1 MCDIAAR
8 FVRNVNA
15 RSGVQAMQPLSD
27 SLQSVERA
35 LRVVEVLV
43 HEARPMSVR
52 EIARQIGINRTTAHR
67 LVATLCACGWAERA
81 ADGRF
86 QLSVK
91 FLAIGHVANLQR
103 RFLDEIR
110 PELVRLSQLTR
121 ETVHVGVLDGAEV
134 LHVDKIETLE
144 RVGVSSRIG
153 TRGTVHSTSLGMALM
168 ASLDEESVERYIAG
182 AIGLEPP
189 VGLSDPLRFRARVA
203 EARARGFSMDDED
216 DSVGVRCI
224 GVAVRGPDGDP
235 LFAISVTGP
244 SPRFTR
250 EAALGYGPEL
260 VRSGE
265 RLSERFGY
273 PPLSANRN
281 VA

>member
-1 MCDIAAR
+1 
-8 FVRNVNA
+8 
-15 RSGVQAMQPLSD
+15 MQPLSD

-43 HEARPMSVR
+43 HESRPMSVR
-52 EIARQIGINRTTAHR
+52 EIAGQIGINRTTAHR
-67 LVATLCACGWAERA
+67 LVATLCVCGWAERA
-81 ADGRF
+81 PDGRF

-103 RFLDEIR
+103 HFLEEIR
-110 PELVRLSQLTR
+110 PELVRFSQLTR
-121 ETVHVGVLDGAEV
+121 ETVHVGVLDGTEV

-168 ASLDEESVERYIAG
+168 AAHDDDTVERYIAAAG
-182 AIGLEPP
+182 ELDPPMGLANS
-189 VGLSDPLRFRARVA
+189 GRFRDLVA
-203 EARARGFSMDDED
+203 QTRARGFSLDDED
-216 DSVGVRCI
+216 DSIGVRCI
-224 GVAVRGPDGDP
+224 GVAVRGPDGAP
-235 LFAISVTGP
+235 LFAISITGP

-250 EAALGYGPEL
+250 EAALRFGPEL
-260 VRSGE
+260 ARGAE
-265 RLSERFGY
+265 RLSHQFGST
-273 PPLSANRN
+273 PIPVISN

>member
-1 MCDIAAR
+1 M
-8 FVRNVNA
+8 
-15 RSGVQAMQPLSD
+15 MQPLSD

-52 EIARQIGINRTTAHR
+52 EISEQIGINRTTAHR
-67 LVATLCACGWAERA
+67 LVATLCASGWTERA

-91 FLAIGHVANLQR
+91 FLAIGHVVNHQR

-110 PELVRLSQLTR
+110 PELVWLSQLTR
-121 ETVHVGVLDGAEV
+121 ETVHVGVRDRLEIV
-134 LHVDKIETLE
+134 HIDKIESLE

-153 TRGTVHSTSLGMALM
+153 TRGAVHSTSLGMALM
-168 ASLDEESVERYIAG
+168 AAQEEANVDGYIAE
-182 AIGLEPP
+182 ASVLDPPLGLT
-189 VGLSDPLRFRARVA
+189 DPHRFRARIA
-203 EARARGFSMDDED
+203 DAHALGFTMDDED

-224 GVAVRGPDGDP
+224 GVAVRGPDNQP

-244 SPRFTR
+244 SPRFTH
-250 EAALGYGPEL
+250 EIALQQGPEL
-260 VRSGE
+260 ARSAD
-265 RLSERFGY
+265 RLSARFGY
-273 PPLSANRN
+273 LPVVGGKS

>member
-1 MCDIAAR
+1 M
-8 FVRNVNA
+8 
-15 RSGVQAMQPLSD
+15 MQPLSD

-52 EIARQIGINRTTAHR
+52 EISEQIGINRTTAHR
-67 LVATLCACGWAERA
+67 LVATLCASGWAERA
-81 ADGRF
+81 PDGRF

-91 FLAIGHVANLQR
+91 FLAIGHVVNHQR
-103 RFLDEIR
+103 HFLEEIR
-110 PELVRLSQLTR
+110 PELIRISQLTR
-121 ETVHVGVLDGAEV
+121 ETVHVGVLDGYEM

-153 TRGTVHSTSLGMALM
+153 TRGMVHSTSLGMAIM
-168 ASLDEESVERYIAG
+168 AAQDDDTIERYIAG
-182 AIGLEPP
+182 AIEQPEPLH
-189 VGLSDPLRFRARVA
+189 LSDPDEFRRRIGSAR
-203 EARARGFSMDDED
+203 ERGFSLDDED
-216 DSVGVRCI
+216 DSIGVRCI
-224 GVAVRGPDGDP
+224 GVAVRGPDANP

-250 EAALGYGPEL
+250 EAALRYGPEL
-260 VRSGE
+260 TAAGE
-265 RLSERFGY
+265 RLSYQFGY
-273 PPLSANRN
+273 SPVSDRTR

>member
-1 MCDIAAR
+1 MH
-8 FVRNVNA
+8 
-15 RSGVQAMQPLSD
+15 PLSD

-52 EIARQIGINRTTAHR
+52 EISEQIGINRTTAHR
-67 LVATLCACGWAERA
+67 LVATLCASGWAERA
-81 ADGRF
+81 PDGRF

-91 FLAIGHVANLQR
+91 FLAIGHVINHQR

-110 PELVRLSQLTR
+110 PELVWLSQLTR
-121 ETVHVGVLDGAEV
+121 ETVHVGVRDQLEIV
-134 LHVDKIETLE
+134 HIDKIETLE

-153 TRGTVHSTSLGMALM
+153 TRGAVHSTSLGMALM
-168 ASLDEESVERYIAG
+168 SAQDDAVVEHYIAE
-182 AIGLEPP
+182 AVQLDPPLGLT
-189 VGLSDPLRFRARVA
+189 DPDRFRSRIADA
-203 EARARGFSMDDED
+203 HARGFTMDDED
-216 DSVGVRCI
+216 DSIGVRCI
-224 GVAVRGPDGDP
+224 GVAVRGPDAQP

-250 EAALGYGPEL
+250 EIALQHGPEL
-260 VRSGE
+260 ARSAD
-265 RLSERFGY
+265 RLSARFGY
-273 PPLSANRN
+273 VPSAAGKS

>member
-1 MCDIAAR
+1 
-8 FVRNVNA
+8 
-15 RSGVQAMQPLSD
+15 MQPLSD

-43 HEARPMSVR
+43 HEGRPMSVR
-52 EIARQIGINRTTAHR
+52 EISEQIGINRTTAHR

-81 ADGRF
+81 PDGRF

-91 FLAIGHVANLQR
+91 FLAIGHVINHQR

-110 PELVRLSQLTR
+110 PELVWLSQLTR
-121 ETVHVGVLDGAEV
+121 ETVHVGVLDRLEIV
-134 LHVDKIETLE
+134 HIDKIESME

-153 TRGTVHSTSLGMALM
+153 TRGAVHSTSLGMAIM
-168 ASLDEESVERYIAG
+168 AAQDEQVVERYIEEAS
-182 AIGLEPP
+182 ALEPP
-189 VGLSDPLRFRARVA
+189 LGLTDPDRFRERLA
-203 EARARGFSMDDED
+203 EAHTLGFTMDDED

-224 GVAVRGPDGDP
+224 GIAVRGPDAQP

-250 EAALGYGPEL
+250 EIALQQGPEL
-260 VRSGE
+260 TRSAD
-265 RLSERFGY
+265 RLSTRFGY
-273 PPLSANRN
+273 
-281 VA
+281 VATVET

>member
-1 MCDIAAR
+1 MP
-8 FVRNVNA
+8 
-15 RSGVQAMQPLSD
+15 PLSD

-52 EIARQIGINRTTAHR
+52 EIAEQIGINRTTAHR

-81 ADGRF
+81 PGGRF

-91 FLAIGHVANLQR
+91 FLAIGHVSNHQR

-110 PELVRLSQLTR
+110 PELTRLSQLTR
-121 ETVHVGVLDGAEV
+121 ETVHVGVLDGLEV

-144 RVGVSSRIG
+144 RMGVSSRIG
-153 TRGTVHSTSLGMALM
+153 TRGAVHSTSLGMALM
-168 ASLDEESVERYIAG
+168 AATSDESLERYIAQ
-182 AIGLEPP
+182 AHTLEPP
-189 VGLSDPLRFRARVA
+189 LGLSDPNRFRERIA
-203 EARARGFSMDDED
+203 EARDRGFSMDDED
-216 DSVGVRCI
+216 DSIGVRCI
-224 GVAVRGPDGDP
+224 GVAVLGPDGRP

-244 SPRFTR
+244 SPRFTHQ
-250 EAALGYGPEL
+250 AAVHYGPEL
-260 VRSGE
+260 ARSGE
-265 RLSERFGY
+265 RLSRRFGFA
-273 PPLSANRN
+273 PILSTGN

>member
-1 MCDIAAR
+1 
-8 FVRNVNA
+8 
-15 RSGVQAMQPLSD
+15 MQPLSD

-52 EIARQIGINRTTAHR
+52 EISEQIGINRTTAHR
-67 LVATLCACGWAERA
+67 LVATLCASGWAERA
-81 ADGRF
+81 PDGRF

-91 FLAIGHVANLQR
+91 FLAIGHVVNHQR
-103 RFLDEIR
+103 QFLEEIR
-110 PELVRLSQLTR
+110 PELIRISQLTR
-121 ETVHVGVLDGAEV
+121 ETVHVGVLDGYEV

-168 ASLDEESVERYIAG
+168 AAEDDAAVERYIAG
-182 AIGLEPP
+182 AAAQSEPLLLENPA
-189 VGLSDPLRFRARVA
+189 SFRRRI
-203 EARARGFSMDDED
+203 EETRARGFSLDDED
-216 DSVGVRCI
+216 DSIGVRCI
-224 GVAVRGPDGDP
+224 GVAVRGPDAAP

-250 EAALGYGPEL
+250 DAALRYGPEL
-260 VRSGE
+260 TAAAE
-265 RLSERFGY
+265 RLSMQFGY
-273 PPLSANRN
+273 TPVSDRTR

>member
-1 MCDIAAR
+1 
-8 FVRNVNA
+8 
-15 RSGVQAMQPLSD
+15 MQPLSD

-52 EIARQIGINRTTAHR
+52 EISEQIGINRTTAHR
-67 LVATLCACGWAERA
+67 LVATLCASGWAERA
-81 ADGRF
+81 PDGRF

-91 FLAIGHVANLQR
+91 FLAIGHVVNHQR

-110 PELVRLSQLTR
+110 PELAWLSQLTR
-121 ETVHVGVLDGAEV
+121 ETVHVGVLDRLEIV
-134 LHVDKIETLE
+134 HIDKIETLE

-153 TRGTVHSTSLGMALM
+153 TRGAVHSTSLGMALM
-168 ASLDEESVERYIAG
+168 AAQEEADVERYIAE
-182 AIGLEPP
+182 AVEREPP
-189 VGLSDPLRFRARVA
+189 LGLTDPDRFRARIA
-203 EARARGFSMDDED
+203 AAHALGFTMDDED
-216 DSVGVRCI
+216 DSIGVRCI
-224 GVAVRGPDGDP
+224 GVAVRGPDAQP

-250 EAALGYGPEL
+250 ENALRHGPEL
-260 VRSGE
+260 ARSAD
-265 RLSERFGY
+265 RLSARFGY
-273 PPLSANRN
+273 APAVTGKS